1 MTSTTLI
8 TPPWGWTSK
17 PQTSMTTNHTAE
29 SRLTKAE
36 PLIWEIASSTID
48 ILATVGSR
56 VPGLS
61 EVAKVTLRIIDKAKA
76 TRENRQSLVALGKAA
91 FALIEEVGDKI
102 KEELD
107 THSLEEMS
115 DSFAN
120 DYSRLASSL
129 LSVTQEIEILLDRTR
144 WKRMLYST
152 IDKGTIARLGKEIDG
167 ASTAF
172 TNRNTVAIR
181 AALEAVS
188 KNGLKVSAE
197 PAPSHTNTI
206 HYNVNIIQNAF
217 AFLRPPNP
225 LRYNFNR
232 Q

>member
-8 TPPWGWTSK
+8 TPPWNRTSK
-17 PQTSMTTNHTAE
+17 PQTSIATSHTTE
-29 SRLTKAE
+29 SRLRKAE

-76 TRENRQSLVALGKAA
+76 TRENRQSLVTLGKSAI
-91 FALIEEVGDKI
+91 ALIEEVGDKI

-107 THSLEEMS
+107 AHSLDQMS
-115 DSFAN
+115 NSFAN
-120 DYSRLASSL
+120 DYSRLASAL
-129 LSVTQEIEILLDRTR
+129 LSVTQEIEILLDRSR
-144 WKRMLYST
+144 WERILYST

-188 KNGLKVSAE
+188 KKGLKPSSG
-197 PAPSHTNTI
+197 PAPSPNTVQF
-206 HYNVNIIQNAF
+206 NVNIIQNAF

-225 LRYNFNR
+225 LRSNFDR